1 MRIAI
6 APVKAANRA
15 TTGSAGKTGFIPT
28 APGGI
33 FEKTHKAVKHSKLDT
48 HISRG
53 HCKRTDIRCMTF
65 ASHIRRHIS
74 GLHGYRQDK
83 PLGKVVEF
91 AHKLGRKSRDSPMR
105 KKFD

>member
-6 APVKAANRA
+6 APAKAANRA
-15 TTGSAGKTGFIPT
+15 TTGSAGKTGFITT

-48 HISRG
+48 RISRG

-91 AHKLGRKSRDSPMR
+91 GHKQRS
-105 KKFD
+105 